1 MLTSMILSSRWVHFL
16 RQPIAAL
23 LKQLIGL
30 HDVAQLHATLS
41 VTDHPAHVNLWAA
54 ICAVSISHPG
64 QGRAW
69 GSCLAWGG

>member
-30 HDVAQLHATLS
+30 HDVSCML
-41 VTDHPAHVNLWAA
+41 LWELLT
-54 ICAVSISHPG
+54 IRPT
-64 QGRAW
+64 
-69 GSCLAWGG
+69 